1 MRVVGLTI
9 LAAALAGGCA
19 TPPPDRSGD
28 IPIEPPPTWMVEKEG
43 SLLTFEDGWIDHFE
57 GGDLFEDGW
66 IDHFEGGD
74 LAGLVRKALLHNLD
88 LKAAAGRLEA
98 ARATASISGADRWP
112 QVTGSQDNSRRQ
124 RTGTSGFAIISRRSD
139 SFSLSLSLSWELDI
153 WGRLRDEHRAAIA
166 DWQAA
171 QEDYRAARL
180 SLAARTV
187 QSWFDAV
194 EARLQVRLAEDTVKS
209 FEANLSTIEQRFR
222 SGISR
227 ALDLRLTRANVAGAR
242 SSLEARKRQRDA
254 AVRRLEVLLGRY
266 PAYSLSVA
274 DKLPQIRHPV
284 PAGLPSE
291 LLARRPDIAAAERRL
306 AASGARV
313 KVSKKSRLPSI
324 RLTGG
329 GGTSTDEFDQL
340 LNMDFKVWNIASGI
354 AQPILQ
360 GGRLLANVKRR
371 QAQYETALADYGHTA
386 LIAFRE
392 VEGTLASELYLAGQ
406 EEALRI
412 AAEESIGAADLAWD
426 QYQRGLNDIMTV
438 LESQR
443 RSFDSQRQLLQISNE
458 RLQNRVDLY
467 LALGGDFE
475 LEGIEEGVDPS
486 VSLPSPRNGRASGTG
501 GG

>member
-1 MRVVGLTI
+1 MRAAGLTI
-9 LAAALAGGCA
+9 LIAGVAGGCA
-19 TPPPDRSGD
+19 TPPADRSGD
-28 IPIEPPPTWMVEKEG
+28 IPVDPPADWTVEKEEG
-43 SLLTFEDGWIDHFE
+43 TLPFEAGWID
-57 GGDLFEDGW
+57 D
-66 IDHFEGGD
+66 FEGGD

-88 LKAAAGRLEA
+88 LKAAAGRMEA
-98 ARATASISGADRWP
+98 SRATASIAGADRWP
-112 QVTGSQDNSRRQ
+112 QVTSRQDNSRRQ
-124 RTGTSGFAIISRRSD
+124 RAGTTGFAITSSRNNN
-139 SFSLSLSLSWELDI
+139 FSLALSFSWELDI
-153 WGRLRDEHRAAIA
+153 WGRVRDEHRAAIA

-180 SLAARTV
+180 SLAARTIQV
-187 QSWFDAV
+187 WFDAV
-194 EARLQVRLAEDTVKS
+194 EAGLQVRLAEDTVKS

-242 SSLEARKRQRDA
+242 SSLEARRRQRDG

-266 PAYSLSVA
+266 PAFRLGIA
-274 DKLPQIRHPV
+274 EKLPEIINPV

-306 AASGARV
+306 AASGERV
-313 KVSKKSRLPSI
+313 KVSKKSRLPAI

-354 AQPILQ
+354 TQPIFQ

-371 QAQYETALADYGHTA
+371 QAQFQSALADFGQIA
-386 LIAFRE
+386 LTAFRE
-392 VEGTLASELYLAGQ
+392 VESTLASASYLAGQ
-406 EEALRI
+406 EEFLSI
-412 AAEESIGAADLAWD
+412 SAEESIGAADLAWD
-426 QYQRGLNDIMTV
+426 QYQRGLIDIVTV

-443 RSFDSQRQLLQISNE
+443 RSFDSQRQLLQISKE

-467 LALGGDFE
+467 LALGGDFDSE
-475 LEGIEEGVDPS
+475 
-486 VSLPSPRNGRASGTG
+486 
-501 GG
+501 